1 MQKINNLIY
10 YSASDIVNFLECEH
24 LTALDL
30 INLET
35 PLPQTEDDDEA
46 ILYQQ
51 KGIAHEGAYVDHLR
65 HSVSYLVDVSG
76 YMDNLDAAVAATQ
89 DAMRTGADIIYQAA
103 LREGCFIGHADFLRR
118 VATPSHL
125 GNFSYEVID
134 TKLARSAKAAYL
146 IQLCF
151 YSELVAHIQGRDPLM
166 MHIVLGD
173 RREVSYRHAEY
184 SRYYGFLKQRFVNRV
199 HSSANETYPDP
210 CDRCDYCRWRNLC
223 EDRRLRDDHL
233 SQVANI
239 TRLQIRKL
247 NEHGV
252 ATLESL
258 ARLPENEHVPK
269 MVPETLEKLRHQAAL
284 QLRKRET
291 GTDCFDLLP
300 LDLDEKRGFFRL
312 PKPDAGDIFFDM
324 EGNPLAE
331 DGLEYLFGVLTS
343 KGKKPSFQS
352 YWAHDRNEERQAFE
366 QFMDFV
372 AGHLRK
378 YPHAHIYH
386 YAHYEE
392 TALKRLMSFHGT
404 REAEVDNLLRFG
416 KLIDLYKVVRESMRI
431 SEPRYSIKN
440 VEHFYLEKRT
450 GQVKNAGASI
460 VYYERWKEM
469 GDPELLKAIENY
481 NRDDLKST
489 RELRQWLLTL
499 RPDGMPWANGEPN
512 ATVVEISELNE
523 VEQRLAHYRE
533 LLVDPLP
540 ADRDTWSLQH
550 HFQELTWQ
558 LLDFHRRADKPVW
571 WAYFS
576 RREMTDEELM
586 EDVESI
592 GGMTKI
598 PNRAKK
604 SDSSTS
610 RYAYR
615 YPEQE
620 TKLKTGDSC
629 IRIDTLEK
637 IQNLEIDE
645 DEHCVTFLSS
655 ARNSPLPEKLNI
667 GPGGPIPTK
676 VLKEALYRFADDII
690 GGRHSYKAIEALLR
704 QELPRFKGRS
714 PGDAII
720 MDADD
725 PLPQITEAVAKLD
738 QSCLFIQGPPGAGK
752 TWTGADVIVE
762 LLRRGLR
769 IGISSNSHK
778 AINNLLANI
787 ERVAGE
793 KGVAFCGAKKSVSD
807 RADSLFNG
815 KMIEDVFSNKDLYDD
830 RWQLVAGTAWLF
842 SAEPM
847 DQAFDYLFVDEAGQ
861 VAIANLVA
869 MATSSRNIVLLGDQ
883 MQLAQPIQGIH
894 PGRSGESSLEYLLN
908 GMATIPPERGIFL
921 KTTWRMHPDV
931 CRFISEAVYDSR
943 LEPEMANNVQ
953 RLILG
958 KDAHPLLKPTGIR
971 FVAADHDACSQR
983 SEEEAGIVSEL
994 YRSLLKQRYVDK
1006 KGKMHRITADNIL
1019 VVAPY
1024 NMQVNLLRRILPE
1037 GARVGTVDKFQG
1049 QEAEVVITS
1058 MATSSGD
1065 YLPRLIEFLYS
1076 RNRLNVAISR
1086 ARCLAILVANPALMS
1101 IRCTTPEQMSLVNTL
1116 CWVREYS
1123 DRQSNLSGL
1132 LTAK

>member
-1 MQKINNLIY
+1 
-10 YSASDIVNFLECEH
+10 
-24 LTALDL
+24 
-30 INLET
+30 
-35 PLPQTEDDDEA
+35 
-46 ILYQQ
+46 
-51 KGIAHEGAYVDHLR
+51 
-65 HSVSYLVDVSG
+65 
-76 YMDNLDAAVAATQ
+76 
-89 DAMRTGADIIYQAA
+89 
-103 LREGCFIGHADFLRR
+103 
-118 VATPSHL
+118 
-125 GNFSYEVID
+125 
-134 TKLARSAKAAYL
+134 
-146 IQLCF
+146 
-151 YSELVAHIQGRDPLM
+151 M

-173 RREVSYRHAEY
+173 RREVSYRHADY
-184 SRYYGFLKQRFVNRV
+184 SRYYGFLKQRFIARV
-199 HSSANETYPDP
+199 HASASETYPDP
-210 CDRCDYCRWRNLC
+210 CGRCDYCRWRNLC

-239 TRLQIRKL
+239 TRPQIRKL

-269 MVPETLEKLRHQAAL
+269 MVPETLAKLRHQAAL

-300 LDLDEKRGFFRL
+300 LDPDEKRGFFRL

-331 DGLEYLFGVLTS
+331 DGLEYLFGVLTF
-343 KGKKPSFQS
+343 KGEKLSFQS
-352 YWAHDRNEERQAFE
+352 YWAHDRHEERQAFE
-366 QFMDFV
+366 RFMDFV
-372 AGHLRK
+372 TGHLQK
-378 YPHAHIYH
+378 HPHAHIYH

-392 TALKRLMSFHGT
+392 TALKRLMSYHGT

-460 VYYERWKEM
+460 VYYERWKETD
-469 GDPELLKAIENY
+469 DPDLLKAIEDY

-489 RELRQWLLTL
+489 HELRQWLLTV
-499 RPDGMPWANGEPN
+499 RPSELPWANREPH
-512 ATVVEISELNE
+512 ATVAPKHDINALNE

-533 LLVDPLP
+533 SLVDSLP
-540 ADRDTWSLQH
+540 VDRDAWSSQH

-576 RREMTDEELM
+576 RQEMTDEELM

-592 GGMTKI
+592 GGMTRI
-598 PNRAKK
+598 PCRSNK
-604 SDSSTS
+604 SDRGAS
-610 RYAYR
+610 RYSYR

-637 IQNLEIDE
+637 IQDLEIDE
-645 DEHCVTFLSS
+645 DEYCVTFLHPP
-655 ARNSPLPEKLNI
+655 RNSPLTEKLNI

-676 VLKEALYRFADDII
+676 TLREALYRYADDVI
-690 GGRHSYKAIEALLR
+690 GERHIYRAIEALLR
-704 QELPRFKGRS
+704 QELPRVKGRS
-714 PGDAII
+714 PGDAVI
-720 MDADD
+720 MDTAD
-725 PLPQITEAVAKLD
+725 PLPQITEAVANLD

-752 TWTGADVIVE
+752 TWTGAHVIVE

-778 AINNLLANI
+778 AINNLLANV
-787 ERVAGE
+787 EGVAGE
-793 KGVAFCGAKKSVSD
+793 KGVTFCGAKKSVSD
-807 RADSLFNG
+807 REDSLFNG
-815 KMIEDVFSNKDLYDD
+815 KMVEDVFNNRDLYDE
-830 RWQLVAGTAWLF
+830 RLQLVAGTAWLF
-842 SAEPM
+842 SADPL

-869 MATSSRNIVLLGDQ
+869 MATSSKNIVLLGDQ

-931 CRFISEAVYDSR
+931 CRFISDAVYDSR
-943 LEPEMANNVQ
+943 LEPEMANNAQ

-994 YRSLLKQRYVDK
+994 YR
-1006 KGKMHRITADNIL
+1006 
-1019 VVAPY
+1019 
-1024 NMQVNLLRRILPE
+1024 NL
-1037 GARVGTVDKFQG
+1037 
-1049 QEAEVVITS
+1049 
-1058 MATSSGD
+1058 
-1065 YLPRLIEFLYS
+1065 
-1076 RNRLNVAISR
+1076 
-1086 ARCLAILVANPALMS
+1086 
-1101 IRCTTPEQMSLVNTL
+1101 
-1116 CWVREYS
+1116 
-1123 DRQSNLSGL
+1123 
-1132 LTAK
+1132 

>member
-1 MQKINNLIY
+1 MQKIKDTIY

-35 PLPQTEDDDEA
+35 PLPQAEDDDEA

-51 KGIAHEGAYVDHLR
+51 KGIAHEGAYVDHIR
-65 HSVSYLVDVSG
+65 KSVSFLVDVSG
-76 YMDNLDAAVAATQ
+76 YKGDLDAAVSATQ
-89 DAMRTGADIIYQAA
+89 EAMRDGADIIYQAA
-103 LREGCFIGHADFLRR
+103 LREGRFIGHADFLRR
-118 VATPSHL
+118 VSTPSYL
-125 GNFSYEVID
+125 GDFSYEVID
-134 TKLARSAKAAYL
+134 TKLARSAKASYL

-151 YSELVAHIQGRDPLM
+151 YSELVAHVQGREPLM

-173 RREVSYRHAEY
+173 RREVSYRHANY
-184 SRYYGFLKQRFVNRV
+184 SRYYGFLKQRFIARV
-199 HSSANETYPDP
+199 HASASETYPDP
-210 CDRCDYCRWRNLC
+210 CGHCDYCRWQNLC

-233 SQVANI
+233 SLVANI

-247 NEHGV
+247 NEHGI

-258 ARLPENEHVPK
+258 ARFPENEHVPK
-269 MVPETLEKLRHQAAL
+269 MVPETLGKLRHQASL
-284 QLRKRET
+284 QRRKRET
-291 GTDCFDLLP
+291 GSDCFDLLP
-300 LDLDEKRGFFRL
+300 LDLDEKKGFFRL
-312 PKPDAGDIFFDM
+312 PEPDAGDIFFDM

-331 DGLEYLFGVLTS
+331 DGLEYLFGVLTF
-343 KGKKPSFQS
+343 KGKKASFQS
-352 YWAHDRNEERQAFE
+352 YWAHDRHEERQAFE

-378 YPHAHIYH
+378 HPHAHIYH

-404 REAEVDNLLRFG
+404 REAEVDNLLRYG
-416 KLIDLYKVVRESMRI
+416 KLIDLFKVVRESMRI
-431 SEPRYSIKN
+431 SEPHYSLKN
-440 VEHFYLEKRT
+440 VEHFYLEKRA
-450 GQVKNAGASI
+450 GQVKDAGASI
-460 VYYERWKEM
+460 VYYERWKET
-469 GDPELLKAIENY
+469 GDPDLLNAIEDY

-499 RPDGMPWANGEPN
+499 RQDGMPWANREPHT
-512 ATVVEISELNE
+512 TVGPKHEISALNE
-523 VEQRLAHYRE
+523 IEQRLAHYRE

-540 ADRDTWSLQH
+540 MDRDVWSSQH
-550 HFQELTWQ
+550 HFQDLTWQ
-558 LLDFHRRADKPVW
+558 LLDFHRRADKPAW

-576 RREMTDEELM
+576 RQEMTDEELM

-592 GGMTKI
+592 GGMTRI
-598 PNRAKK
+598 PYRAEK
-604 SDSSTS
+604 SGRGAS

-637 IQNLEIDE
+637 IQDLEIDE

-655 ARNSPLPEKLNI
+655 SRNSPLTEKLNI

-676 VLKEALYRFADDII
+676 TLREALYRFADDII
-690 GGRHSYKAIEALLR
+690 SERHGYKAIEALLR
-704 QELPRFKGRS
+704 QELPRIKGRS
-714 PGDAII
+714 PGDAVI
-720 MDADD
+720 MDAAD
-725 PLPQITEAVAKLD
+725 PIPQITEAVANLD

-778 AINNLLANI
+778 AINNLLASI

-793 KGVAFCGAKKSVSD
+793 KGVTFCGAKKSVSGK
-807 RADSLFNG
+807 ADSLFDG
-815 KMIEDVFSNKDLYDD
+815 KMIEDVFSNLDLYDD

-842 SAEPM
+842 SAEPL
-847 DQAFDYLFVDEAGQ
+847 DQAFDYLFIDEAGQ
-861 VAIANLVA
+861 VAIANLIA
-869 MATSSRNIVLLGDQ
+869 MATSSRNIVLIGDQ

-931 CRFISEAVYDSR
+931 CRFISDAVYDSR
-943 LEPEMANNVQ
+943 LEPETANNVQ

-983 SEEEAGIVSEL
+983 STEEAGIVSEL
-994 YRSLLKQRYVDK
+994 YRNLLKQRFVDK
-1006 KGKMHRITADNIL
+1006 KGKTHRITEDNVL

-1024 NMQVNLLRRILPE
+1024 NMQVNLLRLTLPE

-1049 QEAEVVITS
+1049 QEAEVVIIS

-1065 YLPRLIEFLYS
+1065 YLPRFIEFLYS

-1086 ARCLAILVANPALMS
+1086 ARCLALLVANPALMS
-1101 IRCTTPEQMSLVNTL
+1101 IRCTTPEQMALVNTL
-1116 CWVREYS
+1116 CWVNDYS
-1123 DRQSNLSGL
+1123 DSV
-1132 LTAK
+1132 